1 MKGIN
6 GRSLVQLSDRAVFDK
21 WVLDQLSHLTKLGLP
36 TEGLDREM
44 HVLSRIL
51 KVLAPGVT
59 PAYLSDED

>member
-36 TEGLDREM
+36 TEDLDREM

-51 KVLAPGVT
+51 KVLHQA
-59 PAYLSDED
+59 